1 MNPPLLDRL
10 FSLAES
16 PPSAPTQR
24 LEARVISAWRDRNA
38 GPEFAPNYHGALVC
52 ACAVLALTFAMSF
65 RPLSEP
71 ASPTIL
77 LANAALHEA
86 IQP

>member
-1 MNPPLLDRL
+1 MKPPLLDQI
-10 FSLAES
+10 FSLAAPL
-16 PPSAPTQR
+16 PPSAPTPR
-24 LEARVISAWRDRNA
+24 LEARVISAWRDRNV
-38 GPEFAPNYHGALVC
+38 GEFTPNYHAALAC
-52 ACAVLALTFAMSF
+52 ACAVLALTFAVSF